1 MSGASHSIG
10 FRWSPDMG
18 RRAYAFVDGTNLI
31 AELRNA
37 KLKLPSVL
45 SLVCASVENMLVL
58 RVYVYTTVE
67 KADKAKIDF
76 GGEFFAGCRL
86 VYGDTVPTPKGDP
99 REKGVDAQLVADLV
113 YHAASRNADHMIL
126 VANDSDFRFAIK
138 RVEDFGCTSEI
149 LWVVKQPNRRLSE
162 SADWAETR
170 SKEFILES
178 LKGGVLGGVA

>member
-1 MSGASHSIG
+1 MAGTGGSRS

-31 AELRNA
+31 AELRNSR
-37 KLKLPSVL
+37 LTLPSIFR
-45 SLVCASVENMLVL
+45 LVSGSVSQMLVL
-58 RVYVYTTVE
+58 RVYVYTTEE
-67 KADKAKIDF
+67 KADKAKTDF
-76 GGEFFAGCRL
+76 GAEFFAGCRL
-86 VYGDTVPTPKGDP
+86 VYGDSVPTPKGEP

-149 LWVVKQPNRRLSE
+149 LWVIKEPNQRLRE
-162 SADWAETR
+162 SADGATTR
-170 SKEFILES
+170 DREFLIKYLHGS
-178 LKGGVLGGVA
+178 DFNGVA